1 MTRRDTLVR
10 HLRRQDHVTV
20 AELAGAV
27 GASRRTVLRD
37 LGALR
42 DEGFLIHS
50 DVGRGGGLRLDP
62 ASVQTTTRLSVTEVF
77 ALLVSVAVLRTAG
90 IMPFGALAD
99 AGLAKI
105 EAALPRE
112 KLAEFRGILDCLHV
126 GRLSPHQALD
136 DVGEVDSALL
146 ETFEP
151 AFLRRQRLRFAYRD
165 RHGAGTAREVE
176 PQAMLVLPP
185 LWYLVAWDPAREGF
199 RHFRMD
205 RIASPEIVE
214 GPPFRRRRPPFED
227 DVCPWEEIAKRRGQR
242 WREDVP

>member
-1 MTRRDTLVR
+1 MNTTIRRDALVR
-10 HLRRQDHVTV
+10 LLRRQDHVTV
-20 AELAGAV
+20 AELAGEV

-42 DEGFLIHS
+42 EEGFLIHS

-77 ALLVSVAVLRTAG
+77 AILVSITVLRAAG
-90 IMPFGALAD
+90 TMPFGALAD

-105 EAALPRE
+105 EASLPRE

-126 GRLSPHQALD
+126 GELSPHQDLSD
-136 DVGEVDSALL
+136 LGEVDPALL
-146 ETFEP
+146 GAFEP

-165 RHGAGTAREVE
+165 RCGAETVREVE
-176 PQAMLVLPP
+176 PHAMLVLPP
-185 LWYLVAWDPAREGF
+185 LWYLVAWDPSREDF

-205 RIASPEIVE
+205 RIRAPEIKE
-214 GPPFRRRRPPFED
+214 GPAFRRRRPPFED
-227 DVCPWEEIAKRRGQR
+227 DVCPWRERSARENAKR
-242 WREDVP
+242 P

>member
-1 MTRRDTLVR
+1 MSPTTRRDALVR

-20 AELAGAV
+20 AELAGEV

-42 DEGFLIHS
+42 DDGFLIHS

-62 ASVQTTTRLSVTEVF
+62 GSVQTTTRLSVTEVF
-77 ALLVSVAVLRTAG
+77 ALLVSVAVLRAAG
-90 IMPFGALAD
+90 PMPFGTLAD

-105 EAALPRE
+105 EAALPRD
-112 KLAEFRGILDCLHV
+112 KLAEFRAILDCVHV
-126 GRLSPHQALD
+126 GQLSPLQDLSD
-136 DVGEVDSALL
+136 MGEVDPALL
-146 ETFEP
+146 DAFEP
-151 AFLRRQRLRFAYRD
+151 AFLRRQHLRFAYRD
-165 RHGAGTAREVE
+165 RRGAQTMRKVE

-205 RIASPEIVE
+205 RIVNPEIVE

-227 DVCPWEEIAKRRGQR
+227 DVCPWSEIAKRHGR
-242 WREDVP
+242 P

>member
-1 MTRRDTLVR
+1 MSTTNRRDALVR

-20 AELAGAV
+20 AELASTV

-42 DEGFLIHS
+42 DGGFLIHS

-62 ASVQTTTRLSVTEVF
+62 GSVQTTARLSVTEVF
-77 ALLVSVAVLRTAG
+77 ALLVSVVVLRAAG
-90 IMPFGALAD
+90 TMPFGALAD
-99 AGLAKI
+99 TGLAKI
-105 EAALPRE
+105 EAALPRD
-112 KLAEFRGILDCLHV
+112 KLAEFRAILDCLHV
-126 GRLSPHQALD
+126 GQLSPYQDLSD
-136 DVGEVDSALL
+136 LGEVDPALL
-146 ETFEP
+146 GAFEP

-165 RHGAGTAREVE
+165 RRGAETAREVE

-205 RIASPEIVE
+205 RIADPWIVE

-227 DVCPWEEIAKRRGQR
+227 DVCPWNEIAERRGR
-242 WREDVP
+242 P